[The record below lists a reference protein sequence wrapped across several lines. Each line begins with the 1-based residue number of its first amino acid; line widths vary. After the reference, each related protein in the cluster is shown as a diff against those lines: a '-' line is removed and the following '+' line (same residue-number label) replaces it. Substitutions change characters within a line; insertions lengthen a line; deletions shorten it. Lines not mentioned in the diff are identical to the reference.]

1 MFLNK
6 IYSEPEVF
14 EPVEFKRGINYIFG
28 KKEISTQEEVKNS
41 LNGIGKSTLLD
52 LIDFALLSN
61 YNKRDSK
68 RLYAAYQKGI
78 LKEVTIILD
87 FEVDEAQYSIRRS
100 FDKPNT
106 IFISIDDNVYEEYP
120 IKNIK
125 PRLCDI
131 IFKRNYVGHYSDKW
145 LRRLLPFYIKAQ
157 TPEKEPFLNP
167 IKYIRDAKE
176 IELNN
181 YHFFL
186 LNIDNKISY
195 RNLQVQTDLKK
206 LETTTKEAKRIITET
221 YGTIKMPEIDS
232 KLRRYKI
239 DIEKL
244 EESIKLFE
252 LSEKYKIDQN
262 KLNKLTEEI
271 KELIFLNSSDELK
284 IKSYQDS
291 LKIDINIK
299 PNSIRKLYAEFNQL
313 LADNINKS
321 LEDAISFRNNLVQSR
336 REFIQDEVDSL
347 KENIGTRLVSI
358 NRKTKERADIFKVLK
373 AKKAITDLTE
383 AHFTLNK
390 IKDEAAELKS
400 KVKILKDLNKERVQI
415 NQQINKIEAD
425 ILEFEE
431 EIADKELEFSKVFS
445 DIYNALYPEID
456 DISVFDIT
464 TNLNTDAKI
473 QFTIL
478 PNNEMLSKGRNQGR
492 TLIYDLAV
500 LFNSIDEKLKAPRFL
515 IHDGILDG
523 MDKTHF
529 IELVKYLEEK
539 SLQNYEFQYILTLNE
554 EGELTDNFGDADEVN
569 PKKIE
574 KEAVLV
580 LTPNKLLFDKK
591 F

>member
-28 KKEISTQEEVKNS
+28 KKEIGTQEEVKNS

-78 LKEVTIILD
+78 LEGVSIILD
-87 FEVDEAQYSIRRS
+87 FEVDKTQYSTKRS
-100 FDKPNT
+100 FDKPKT
-106 IFISIDDNVYEEYP
+106 IHLSIDDNAYEEYP

-131 IFKRNYVGHYSDKW
+131 IFKRNYIGHYSDKW
-145 LRRLLPFYIKAQ
+145 LRRLLPFYIKVQ

-186 LNIDNKISY
+186 LDINNKISY

-221 YGTIKMPEIDS
+221 YGTLKMPEIDS
-232 KLRRYKI
+232 KLRKYKI

-262 KLNKLTEEI
+262 KLNKLTAEI
-271 KELIFLNSSDELK
+271 KELMFQNSSDELK
-284 IKSYQDS
+284 ITSYQDS
-291 LKIDINIK
+291 LKIDINVK

-313 LADNINKS
+313 LAENINKS
-321 LEDAISFRNNLVQSR
+321 LEDAIKFRNNLVQSR

-347 KENIGTRLVSI
+347 QADIKERSI
-358 NRKTKERADIFKVLK
+358 TIAQKTKERADIFKVLK

-415 NQQINKIEAD
+415 NQQINIIEAE

-492 TLIYDLAV
+492 TLIYDLSV
-500 LFNSIDEKLKAPRFL
+500 LFNSIEEKLKAPRFL

-569 PKKIE
+569 PKKLE

-580 LTPNKLLFDKK
+580 LKPNKLLFGKK